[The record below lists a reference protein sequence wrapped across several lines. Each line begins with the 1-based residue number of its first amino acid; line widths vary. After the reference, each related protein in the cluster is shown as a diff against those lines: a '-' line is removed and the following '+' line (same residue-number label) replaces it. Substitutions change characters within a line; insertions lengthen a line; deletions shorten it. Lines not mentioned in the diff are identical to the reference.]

1 MSAAS
6 LKPCPFCGEAVDLSY
21 ADGLWRAE
29 CDGCGVSTPG
39 QTDYDE
45 VFRLWNGR
53 KVTDGM
59 IDKAYGVLRGRTL
72 LGRWTVGRQ
81 AVADALRAALS
92 DGWWSRR

>member
-6 LKPCPFCGEAVDLSY
+6 LKPCPFCGGETVDLSY

-29 CDGCGVSTPG
+29 CDVCGVSTPG
-39 QTDYDE
+39 QPDYEE

-59 IDKAYGVLRGRTL
+59 IDKAYGVLRGRVL

-81 AVADALRAALS
+81 AVADALGAALS
-92 DGWWSRR
+92 DGWWSR

>member
-6 LKPCPFCGEAVDLSY
+6 LKPCPFCGGTVDLSY

-29 CDGCGVSTPG
+29 CDVCGVSTPG
-39 QTDYDE
+39 QPDYEE

-53 KVTDGM
+53 EVTDEM

-72 LGRWTVGRQ
+72 LGRWTVCRQ
-81 AVADALRAALS
+81 AVADALGAALG
-92 DGWWSRR
+92 DGWWSR

>member
-6 LKPCPFCGEAVDLSY
+6 LKPCPFCGGETVDLSY

-39 QTDYDE
+39 QTDYEE

-53 KVTDGM
+53 EVTDAM
-59 IDKAYGVLRGRTL
+59 KDVRRVCDAYAEVTSD
-72 LGRWTVGRQ
+72 
-81 AVADALRAALS
+81 AYHDYYDADVYVIYDIREN
-92 DGWWSRR
+92 D